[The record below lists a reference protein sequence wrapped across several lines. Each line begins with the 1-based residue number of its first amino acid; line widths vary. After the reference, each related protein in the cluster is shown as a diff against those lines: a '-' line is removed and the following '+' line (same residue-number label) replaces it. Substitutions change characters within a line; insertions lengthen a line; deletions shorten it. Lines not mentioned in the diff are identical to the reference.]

1 MLKKLQIRRYCA
13 LLLTGLLVLMS
24 SGCDSDS
31 SGTTPKHDT
40 ITEMDSQALVEDMGI
55 GWNLGDTLDVCAA
68 DRDGDG
74 KVNEAPA
81 EGEKVDETLWGNV
94 RTTPEL
100 FDHLKKDGVRSVRIP
115 VTWRDHL
122 SDDGKNTIDSDWL
135 ARVQEVVNYA
145 YDRDMYVILNL
156 HHDGGG
162 DPDFGAWIRTD
173 MAGFEDVR
181 EKYKQ
186 VWTQIADCFSG
197 YDQRLIFESMNEVG
211 FDSVA
216 IDRAYTMLNTLNQ
229 DFVDLIRASGGNN
242 ATRHLLIA
250 GYWTD
255 IEMTCD
261 QRFQM
266 PDDPAGHCIVSVHY
280 YTPYQFC
287 ITGEYATWGN
297 NTDIRK
303 MENLITKM
311 EECFVEQGIPVIVG
325 EYGTVS
331 GDAESRILFS
341 QKLTEICH
349 DKGIATFF
357 WDNGGE
363 YDREAYQWRT
373 EGLIEALREAV
384 S

>member
-1 MLKKLQIRRYCA
+1 MKTTLFHRISA
-13 LLLTGLLVLMS
+13 LLLAGILMLGI
-24 SGCDSDS
+24 SGCGNTSV
-31 SGTTPKHDT
+31 TPKHDT
-40 ITEMDSQALVEDMGI
+40 IHDTDSAALVADMGI
-55 GWNLGDTLDVCAA
+55 GWNLGNTLDVCAA

-74 KVNEAPA
+74 KVNETPL
-81 EGEKVDETLWGNV
+81 EGEKVDETLWGNI

-100 FDHLKKDGVRSVRIP
+100 FDHLKADGIKSVRIP

-122 SDDGKNTIDSDWL
+122 SDDGKDTIDAEWL

-173 MAGFEDVR
+173 AAGFEAVR
-181 EKYKQ
+181 EKYQ
-186 VWTQIADCFSG
+186 RVWTQIADCFSG
-197 YDQRLIFESMNEVG
+197 YDEHLILESMNEVG

-229 DFVDLIRASGGNN
+229 DFVDLIRSSGGNN
-242 ATRHLLIA
+242 ETRHLLIA

-261 QRFQM
+261 ERFHM

-287 ITGEYATWGN
+287 ITGESPTWGN
-297 NTDIRK
+297 LTDIRK
-303 MENLITKM
+303 MQNLINRLD
-311 EECFVEQGIPVIVG
+311 ERFICQGIPVIVG
-325 EYGTVS
+325 EYGMVAKDT
-331 GDAESRILFS
+331 ESRVTFS
-341 QKLTEICH
+341 RTLTEICH
-349 DKGIATFF
+349 EKGIATFF
-357 WDNGGE
+357 WDNGEE
-363 YDREAYQWRT
+363 YDRENLQWRT
-373 EGLIEALREAV
+373 DGLIDALREATA
-384 S
+384 